1 MAGFGPTPE
10 NFADRYVRA
19 MASVSDVY
27 EDVINTVDQVLPGA
41 FMTQLGGMC
50 LAIEAPIDGGWVWIT
65 DQEDNLPWDRNEHRG
80 WRVGVYLGNPNT
92 DEGSQPVRDAETADS
107 SLGGLLHTLETV
119 LHGVWATP

>member
-19 MASVSDVY
+19 MAGISEVY
-27 EDVINTVDQVLPGA
+27 EDVINTVDQVLPGT

-65 DQEDNLPWDRNEHRG
+65 DEEDNLPWDRAEHRG
-80 WRVGVYLGNPNT
+80 WNVGLYLGRD
-92 DEGSQPVRDAETADS
+92 DEQRDPIRNASTSDS
-107 SLGGLLHTLETV
+107 SLGGLLHALETV
-119 LHGVWATP
+119 LHGVWAEP